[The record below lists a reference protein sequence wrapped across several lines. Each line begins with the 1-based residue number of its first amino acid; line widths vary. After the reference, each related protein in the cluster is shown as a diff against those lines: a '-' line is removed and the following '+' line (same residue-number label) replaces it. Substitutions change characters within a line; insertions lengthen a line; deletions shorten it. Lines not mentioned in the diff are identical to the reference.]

1 MPIPALLRSPL
12 RTVCTIAAA
21 LLASPAWAE
30 PPLVK
35 TSAPV
40 IHLADNLDE
49 SAKLGW
55 CIDTVGRGFSEQLQA
70 HSCKPA
76 NAAQEIHDVQF
87 KFKPNTGHI
96 ESAAFVGKCLDLIDS
111 SNAAAPFGL
120 RDCAASKPSQQ
131 YAYEAKTGE
140 FQLQSD
146 RSLCITVGQSSRQAG
161 PFMSRDLKIES
172 CAKVD
177 HPYKQWV
184 VRAKQ

>member
-1 MPIPALLRSPL
+1 MPMLPKHSSAILS
-12 RTVCTIAAA
+12 TCTLAAA
-21 LLASPAWAE
+21 LLAQSAWAE
-30 PPLVK
+30 PPVIK

-40 IHLADNLDE
+40 IYLADNLDE

-87 KFKPNTGHI
+87 KFKPETSQI
-96 ESAAFVGKCLDLIDS
+96 ESAAFAGKCLDLVDAK
-111 SNAAAPFGL
+111 NAAIPFGL
-120 RDCAASKPSQQ
+120 LDCAAKKPSQQ
-131 YAYEAKTGE
+131 FVYDSKMAE
-140 FQLQSD
+140 FQLKSDQSM
-146 RSLCITVGQSSRQAG
+146 CITVGPTSRQAG

-177 HPYKQWV
+177 AKYKQLKI
-184 VRAKQ
+184 RARP